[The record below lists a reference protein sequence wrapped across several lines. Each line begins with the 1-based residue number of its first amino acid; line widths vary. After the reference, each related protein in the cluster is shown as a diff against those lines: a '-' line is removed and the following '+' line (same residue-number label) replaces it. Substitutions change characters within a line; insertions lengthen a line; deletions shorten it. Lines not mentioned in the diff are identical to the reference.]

1 MGVKRAL
8 HTSHRANRQTPNY
21 DVVVRQQ
28 ALSCHHAAKG
38 WLTWHWRFCFS
49 QMMPQLQALQES
61 TGERFVTVT
70 LELRGWEFIQHR
82 FKLRVDTPMYSIKVR
97 GALSASHIPAC
108 DTPASRPACS
118 QRKLVEKHGRMAELT
133 LYKSIDAKS
142 NAITN
147 DKWTL
152 QEIGI
157 DGAPAGAP
165 EATAT
170 IM

>member
-1 MGVKRAL
+1 MA
-8 HTSHRANRQTPNY
+8 S
-21 DVVVRQQ
+21 
-28 ALSCHHAAKG
+28 AASS
-38 WLTWHWRFCFS
+38 TAVS
-49 QMMPQLQALQES
+49 AAQMMPQLQALQES

-82 FKLRVDTPMYSIKVR
+82 FKLRVDTPMYSIK
-97 GALSASHIPAC
+97 
-108 DTPASRPACS
+108 
-118 QRKLVEKHGRMAELT
+118 RKLVEKHGRMAELT